1 MASSSDLPPGWEAR
15 VQDDGR
21 VYYVD
26 HINKITTY
34 DKPQAPPPPGWSVKT
49 TPSGQVYYE
58 NHVTKTTQWERPV
71 APVAAPAP
79 GVSPGGWSV
88 KTTPSGQVYY
98 ENHVTKTTQWERPVA
113 PAAAP
118 VPGVSPGGK
127 DIVEEGGA
135 MLRRFA
141 DRSGLQKEL
150 QGFKKQLQPLK
161 AQLKEGL
168 RTGVEEAQRKIN
180 EGKQASAAS
189 SVPMAGHSSG
199 NTGDGASAG
208 HHHRTP
214 QQELERH
221 LIAEERRRAQAQMN
235 AVTIANNQ
243 KRINANLRAGAGI
256 HFGPTKRVWV
266 KEDTSP
272 YGGAGIKF

>member
-26 HINKITTY
+26 HINKTTTY
-34 DKPQAPPPPGWSVKT
+34 DKPQAPLPPGKQSLLPTADFRCCPYPNVARNDVRLLMLSCRVIDWSVKT
-49 TPSGQVYYE
+49 TS
-58 NHVTKTTQWERPV
+58 
-71 APVAAPAP
+71 
-79 GVSPGGWSV
+79 
-88 KTTPSGQVYY
+88 SGQVYY

-113 PAAAP
+113 PAAAT

-127 DIVEEGGA
+127 CILEEGGA
-135 MLRRFA
+135 MMRRFA
-141 DRSGLQKEL
+141 DRSGLQREL
-150 QGFKKQLQPLK
+150 QGLKKQLQPLK

-168 RTGVEEAQRKIN
+168 RTGVEEAQRKID

-189 SVPMAGHSSG
+189 SVPMAAHSSG
-199 NTGDGASAG
+199 NSGDGASAG

-214 QQELERH
+214 QQELEQH
-221 LIAEERRRAQAQMN
+221 LIAEERRRVQAEMR

-243 KRINANLRAGAGI
+243 KRINANLQLGKGVY
-256 HFGPTKRVWV
+256 FGPTKRVWV

-272 YGGAGIKF
+272 YGGVKF

>member
-1 MASSSDLPPGWEAR
+1 MASSCDLPPGWEAR

-34 DKPQAPPPPGWSVKT
+34 DKPQAPLPPGWSVKT
-49 TPSGQVYYE
+49 TSSGQMYYE
-58 NHVTKTTQWERPV
+58 NHVTKT
-71 APVAAPAP
+71 A
-79 GVSPGGWSV
+79 
-88 KTTPSGQVYY
+88 
-98 ENHVTKTTQWERPVA
+98 QWERPVA

-118 VPGVSPGGK
+118 VPSVSPGGK
-127 DIVEEGGA
+127 CILEEGGA

-168 RTGVEEAQRKIN
+168 RTGVEEAQRKTN

-199 NTGDGASAG
+199 NTDDGASAG
-208 HHHRTP
+208 HHPRTP

-221 LIAEERRRAQAQMN
+221 LIAEEWRRAQAQMN

-243 KRINANLRAGAGI
+243 TKTNAYLSLGTGI

-266 KEDTSP
+266 KEGTSP

>member
-1 MASSSDLPPGWEAR
+1 
-15 VQDDGR
+15 
-21 VYYVD
+21 
-26 HINKITTY
+26 
-34 DKPQAPPPPGWSVKT
+34 
-49 TPSGQVYYE
+49 
-58 NHVTKTTQWERPV
+58 
-71 APVAAPAP
+71 
-79 GVSPGGWSV
+79 
-88 KTTPSGQVYY
+88 
-98 ENHVTKTTQWERPVA
+98 
-113 PAAAP
+113 
-118 VPGVSPGGK
+118 
-127 DIVEEGGA
+127 
-135 MLRRFA
+135 MLRRLA

-168 RTGVEEAQRKIN
+168 RTGVEEAQRKTN

-221 LIAEERRRAQAQMN
+221 LIAEEWRRTQAQMN

-243 KRINANLRAGAGI
+243 TRINANLRAGA
-256 HFGPTKRVWV
+256 
-266 KEDTSP
+266 
-272 YGGAGIKF
+272 